1 MRYFGI
7 IWAAK
12 SKPISKLEI
21 FLILFFLISPVFW
34 FSKISPLNE
43 HIRIQFF
50 VARYLQRKF
59 MFILVLLDGF
69 FVGFQY
75 FDSMYLKSQLS
86 WAFLVMYAYFSMHW
100 LSQRGSCLSLAEP
113 MPKRFHRW
121 LSQCRTNFLLVLSQR
136 SNFKSTRKWYI

>member
-43 HIRIQFF
+43 HIRKQFF

-59 MFILVLLDGF
+59 MFIFVLLDGF
-69 FVGFQY
+69 FVGSQY

-86 WAFLVMYAYFSMHW
+86 WAFLGYVRIFYYALTESARNVLIVGWANAETISSLTESM
-100 LSQRGSCLSLAEP
+100 QNQFFAFAQP
-113 MPKRFHRW
+113 AF
-121 LSQCRTNFLLVLSQR
+121 NI
-136 SNFKSTRKWYI
+136 KSKRKWYI